1 MSLKNEYR
9 CIGRLVA
16 DPEYVEQANKT
27 KFRIAINE
35 RYKKEKIVTFMN
47 CVAFGN
53 ISKYIR
59 DYVRKGDLV
68 TLRGPMRTYT
78 YETRDGERRNEINVL
93 IDEIERLSY
102 NGSNES
108 RPNPKQEQDQNR
120 YKWKTVDWSNK
131 DVPKWN
137 NTATSATPA
146 TPAPQAPPKA
156 ETEESKQ
163 NDFPWRNNDPDF
175 YFKGKYDPSN
185 DYDPF

>member
-108 RPNPKQEQDQNR
+108 RPNPKQEQDR